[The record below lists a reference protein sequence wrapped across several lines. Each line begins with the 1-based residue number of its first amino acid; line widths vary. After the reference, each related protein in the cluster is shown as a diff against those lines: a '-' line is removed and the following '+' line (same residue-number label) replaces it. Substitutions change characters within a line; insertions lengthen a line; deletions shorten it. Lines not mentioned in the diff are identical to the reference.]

1 MSTWPG
7 ICWLLVRQ
15 HGYWTGRRPAKP
27 GAQSHCMCLSCSHSP
42 SLQHPQ
48 HSWSTPTPP
57 AGAHP
62 SCNAT
67 GTASS
72 WCCCSHLQA
81 HIHNTQTKNEKWVLC
96 VSSLVAWERCLR
108 YFRCWS
114 HNKQQQKNYHHC
126 WSEWVLIYHL
136 FRLPVLLTRWTWP
149 SQAYSQY
156 RRKKNVFF
164 LAPEAAPHL
173 PSLGFDIHQCSQ
185 SVKPLYRFDMSLV
198 VFFPLAHM
206 DFTKRTLLKSRIKYE
221 QSTDHMLHFSYS

>member
-1 MSTWPG
+1 MFNLLALPQSLLSVVLQLPYSTHCRCHMSTWPG

-81 HIHNTQTKNEKWVLC
+81 HIHNTHRHKMRNECC
-96 VSSLVAWERCLR
+96 VFQVWSLERDVSDILDAD
-108 YFRCWS
+108 
-114 HNKQQQKNYHHC
+114 
-126 WSEWVLIYHL
+126 LI
-136 FRLPVLLTRWTWP
+136 TNN
-149 SQAYSQY
+149 S
-156 RRKKNVFF
+156 KKIIIIAGLN
-164 LAPEAAPHL
+164 E
-173 PSLGFDIHQCSQ
+173 
-185 SVKPLYRFDMSLV
+185 Y
-198 VFFPLAHM
+198 
-206 DFTKRTLLKSRIKYE
+206 
-221 QSTDHMLHFSYS
+221 